1 MTEPEL
7 LPCPH
12 TKLEYLKDPI
22 EPGWYCC
29 LCGNYWEPPGLGA
42 SAPGLD
48 REKFD
53 DAQTLAAYWLMADS
67 ENRRKMWESDIKKIC
82 EALLT
87 FSAPAASRGADRD
100 FTPEE
105 ALAEAHKRWGGKNA
119 VSVEC
124 YLSRWDEMPPGARK
138 YKVSGIYKNQE
149 FEGDSFK
156 AAFAAADRA
165 EKENK

>member
-1 MTEPEL
+1 MITAIGSLLKFGRIDAMTEPEL

-87 FSAPAASRGADRD
+87 FSAPAASRGADKW
-100 FTPEE
+100 EKLKE
-105 ALAEAHKRWGGKNA
+105 WEIG
-119 VSVEC
+119 
-124 YLSRWDEMPPGARK
+124 
-138 YKVSGIYKNQE
+138 
-149 FEGDSFK
+149 
-156 AAFAAADRA
+156 RA
-165 EKENK
+165 S